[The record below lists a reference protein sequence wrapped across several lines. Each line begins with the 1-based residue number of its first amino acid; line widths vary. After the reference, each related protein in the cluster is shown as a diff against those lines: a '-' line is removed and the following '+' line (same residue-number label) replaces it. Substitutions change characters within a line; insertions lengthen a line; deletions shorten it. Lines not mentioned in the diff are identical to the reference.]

1 MKPMIWRP
9 EDKDQRVNQYLDKM
23 NHAPYPTIIVAV
35 VSLVTAFT
43 IVFLLGSF

>member
-9 EDKDQRVNQYLDKM
+9 EDKDHRVNQYLDNM
-23 NHAPYPTIIVAV
+23 NHAPYPTIVA
-35 VSLVTAFT
+35 LVLGLLCAFT